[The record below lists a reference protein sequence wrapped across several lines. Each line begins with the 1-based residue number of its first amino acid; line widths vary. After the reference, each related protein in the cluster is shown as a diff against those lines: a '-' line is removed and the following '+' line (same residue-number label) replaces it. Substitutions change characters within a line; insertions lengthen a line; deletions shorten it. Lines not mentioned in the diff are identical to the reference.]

1 MQRRSRTS
9 RRPSSSFRWL
19 WWLAGLILVSGMVLV
34 LLAPSL
40 VTGYIRS
47 YLRKDEFRQKAEDMI
62 SAKLGGKARVAPIIW
77 NDDTASITDL
87 SLETAS
93 GWNVDAGGVH
103 LALDFG
109 AIRQGTWSIQNTGAD
124 DLTLRLKAA
133 TPADNLDAAGFTRWD
148 SMAEESSIPSFLRR
162 YIPTETTISGFDVH
176 RFFVEQGAWR
186 IAETQLRLGSWKS
199 GETSVSA
206 RLNGG
211 TLQTPITAPE
221 QKEPLK
227 LDLAQATLRLGDKQ
241 LQLSDATLRWKQDSE
256 ATLRGSLKYETGIWQ
271 TFTHV
276 KAVPLD
282 EFLDTVWKQRISGR
296 IEGDI
301 EVTGAKN
308 APPVWK
314 ADLLLKDGML
324 TSLPILEKLV
334 TYTNTPRFKRLVLDI
349 CSASFRP
356 QGDSLRIENIIVQSN
371 GLLRIEGTLTIRGR
385 MVDGDFML
393 GVTPETVRG
402 IPGANSRVF
411 VGNNPAGPPGMQWTR
426 VRIAGTLDAP
436 QEDLSTR
443 LIGAAGMS
451 LLLDTPGSVIGKGA
465 ETLLKPVLG
474 EGAAQMPGKVI
485 EGTNGVIEN
494 TVKAGTGIINKVLPI
509 FPGK

>member
-9 RRPSSSFRWL
+9 RRPPSSFRWL
-19 WWLAGLILVSGMVLV
+19 WWLAGLIFVSGLVLV

-47 YLRKDEFRQKAEDMI
+47 YLRKEEFRQKAEDMI
-62 SAKLGGKARVAPIIW
+62 TAKFGGKASIAPIIW
-77 NDDTASITDL
+77 NDDTAGVTDL

-93 GWNVDAGGVH
+93 GWEIDAAGIH

-109 AIRQGTWSIQNTGAD
+109 AIRQGSWSIQNTGAD
-124 DLTLRLKAA
+124 DLTLRRTTAGPVGRLAGA
-133 TPADNLDAAGFTRWD
+133 ESTLLDSSVEVD
-148 SMAEESSIPSFLRR
+148 SIPSFLRR
-162 YIPTETTISGFDVH
+162 YIPTETKVSGFDVH
-176 RFFVEQGAWR
+176 RFFFEHGAWK

-199 GETSVSA
+199 GETSVA
-206 RLNGG
+206 AKMNGG
-211 TLQTPITAPE
+211 TLQTPFTAPE
-221 QKEPLK
+221 QKELLK
-227 LDLAQATLRLGDKQ
+227 LDLAQATLRLGENQ
-241 LQLSDATLRWKQDSE
+241 LQLSDATLRWKQGSE
-256 ATLRGSLKYETGIWQ
+256 ATLRGSLKYETEVWQ

-282 EFLDTVWKQRISGR
+282 EFLDPVWKQRVSGR
-296 IEGDI
+296 IEGDL
-301 EVTGAKN
+301 EVAGTRT
-308 APPVWK
+308 APPTWK
-314 ADLLLKDGML
+314 ADVLLKEGVL
-324 TSLPILEKLV
+324 TGLPILEKLV

-371 GLLRIEGTLTIRGR
+371 GLLRIEGSLTIRGR
-385 MVDGDFML
+385 DVDGDFML

-411 VGNNPAGPPGMQWTR
+411 VETNPNGPPGLQWTR
-426 VRIAGTLDAP
+426 VRIAGTLDLP

-465 ETLLKPVLG
+465 EALLKPVLG
-474 EGAAQMPGKVI
+474 EGAEMPGKVI
-485 EGTNGVIEN
+485 EGTSGVIEN